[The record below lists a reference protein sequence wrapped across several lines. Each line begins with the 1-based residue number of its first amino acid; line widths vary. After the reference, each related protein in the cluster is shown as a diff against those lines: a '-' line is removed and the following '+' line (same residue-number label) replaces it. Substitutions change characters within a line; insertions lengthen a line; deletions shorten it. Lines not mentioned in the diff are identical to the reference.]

1 LPSQTTWKK
10 CRRKN
15 LYFKGKGRKVG
26 YSMNRDHMLT
36 RIKDSSEVWDCI
48 IIGGG
53 ATGLG
58 CAIDAAS
65 RGYQTL
71 LLEQKDFAQG
81 TSSRSTKLIHG
92 GVRYLQQGNIS
103 LVLEALK
110 ERGLLLRNAP
120 HLVSNLS
127 FIVPA
132 YGWWEGPFYGI
143 GLKLYDALA
152 GKYGFGAS
160 KLLSKKDTLQRI
172 PTVETKGLRGGVIYH
187 DGHFD
192 DTRLS
197 INMAETAAEQGA
209 TILNYMRVKSLIK
222 DRDHTSGVIAHDEET
237 GEEYELKAKVVIN
250 ATGVFA
256 DEIRRMDDLQSRAMI
271 RPSQGSHIVLDKS
284 FLPGDCAIMVP
295 RTADGRV
302 LFAIPWHNRVV
313 VGTTDTPVEDIVLE
327 PTPLP
332 QEIEFLLAHAAHYL
346 TKDPTPDDVLSAFA
360 GLRPL
365 VSSGGEEK
373 TAAISREHTVQVSP
387 SGLVTIIGGKWTTYR
402 KMAVDT
408 LSKAVP
414 VGQLKERPSLTQDL
428 RIHGFHKNP
437 EEFGIFAIYGSD
449 APALQDLIRENK
461 AYGKQLH
468 PAMTTVAAE
477 VIWAARHEMARTIE
491 DFLSRRT
498 RALVLDARASMEMA
512 PQVAELMARELG
524 RDKTWRDNQVSAYKK
539 LARGY
544 LLS

>member
-1 LPSQTTWKK
+1 
-10 CRRKN
+10 
-15 LYFKGKGRKVG
+15 
-26 YSMNRDHMLT
+26 MNRDQMLT
-36 RIKDSSEVWDCI
+36 RIKDSSRVWDCI
-48 IIGGG
+48 IVGGG

-71 LLEQKDFAQG
+71 LVEQRDFAQG

-92 GVRYLQQGNIS
+92 GVRYLQQGNFS

-152 GKYGFGAS
+152 GKYGFGPS
-160 KLLSKKDTLQRI
+160 KMLSKKDTLQRI

-187 DGHFD
+187 DGQFD
-192 DTRLS
+192 DARLA

-209 TILNYMRVKSLIK
+209 TMLNYMQVNSFIK
-222 DRDHTSGVIAHDEET
+222 DRDHISGVVAQDLET
-237 GEEYELKAKVVIN
+237 KADYELRARVVIN

-256 DEIRRMDDLQSRAMI
+256 DSIRRMDDPQSRAMI
-271 RPSQGSHIVLDKS
+271 KPSQGAHIVLDKS

-302 LFAIPWHNRVV
+302 LFAIPWHNYVI
-313 VGTTDTPVEDIVLE
+313 VGTTDTPIDDTVLE
-327 PTPLP
+327 PLPLP
-332 QEIEFLLAHAAHYL
+332 QEIDFLLAHAARYL
-346 TKDPTPDDVLSAFA
+346 AKDPTRDDVLSAFA

-373 TAAISREHTVQVSP
+373 TAAISREHAVQVSP
-387 SGLVTIIGGKWTTYR
+387 SGLVTITGGKWTTYR
-402 KMAVDT
+402 KMAEDT
-408 LSKAVP
+408 LSHAVA
-414 VGQLKERPSLTQDL
+414 VAQLEERPSITRELH
-428 RIHGFHKNP
+428 IHGFHKNP
-437 EEFGIFAIYGSD
+437 GEFGMFAIYGSD
-449 APALQDLIRENK
+449 APALQDLIREDK
-461 AYGKQLH
+461 AYGKPLH
-468 PAMTTVAAE
+468 PRMTTVAGE
-477 VIWAARHEMARTIE
+477 VIWAVRHEMARTVE

-498 RALVLDARASMEMA
+498 RALVLDARVSMEMA

-524 RDKTWRDNQVSAYKK
+524 RNKTWKDHQISAYKK
-539 LARGY
+539 LAQGY
-544 LLS
+544 L

>member
-1 LPSQTTWKK
+1 
-10 CRRKN
+10 
-15 LYFKGKGRKVG
+15 
-26 YSMNRDHMLT
+26 MNRDHMLT
-36 RIKDSSEVWDCI
+36 RIKDSSQVWDCI

-71 LLEQKDFAQG
+71 LVEQKDFAQA

-143 GLKLYDALA
+143 GLTLYDALA
-152 GKYGFGAS
+152 GKYGFGPS
-160 KLLSKKDTLQRI
+160 KMLSKKDTLRRI

-187 DGHFD
+187 DGQFD
-192 DTRLS
+192 DTRLA
-197 INMAETAAEQGA
+197 INMAETAAEQGT
-209 TILNYMRVKSLIK
+209 TILNYMKVTSLIK
-222 DRDHTSGVIAHDEET
+222 DRDHTRGVIAQDEET
-237 GEEYELKAKVVIN
+237 GKGYELKARVVIN

-256 DEIRRMDDLQSRAMI
+256 DAVRKMDDPQSRAMI
-271 RPSQGSHIVLDKS
+271 KPSQGSHIVLDKS

-302 LFAIPWHNRVV
+302 LFAIPWHNHVI
-313 VGTTDTPVEDIVLE
+313 VGTTDTPIDDTVME
-327 PTPLP
+327 PLPLP
-332 QEIEFLLAHAAHYL
+332 QEIDFLLAHAARYL
-346 TKDPTPDDVLSAFA
+346 TKDPTRDDVLSAFA

-373 TAAISREHTVQVSP
+373 TAAISREHTVQVSQ

-402 KMAVDT
+402 KMAEDT
-408 LSKAVP
+408 LSRAVP
-414 VGQLKERPSLTQDL
+414 VAQLEERPSVTKELH
-428 RIHGFHKNP
+428 IHGFHKNP
-437 EEFGIFAIYGSD
+437 GEFRTFAIYGSD
-449 APALQDLIRENK
+449 APALQDLIREDET
-461 AYGKQLH
+461 YGKPLH
-468 PAMTTVAAE
+468 PRMATVAGE

-524 RDKTWRDNQVSAYKK
+524 RDKTWQDHQISDYKK
-539 LARGY
+539 LAKGY
-544 LLS
+544 LLT